1 MNDTGSRVP
10 PADAYAAGQGVRSI
24 AQSAPIV
31 TQTPSIRSALDAGD
45 IGLYPIGNFYQTSG
59 RCNDCATIRQ
69 ALWYFQDEPILVPNR
84 AVPLAGFAPGVRAK
98 DDIAWWAA
106 TQKEQA
112 AMDYPPLIWIGAPE
126 VARSAWLDPDG
137 KRITVGGERWEFD
150 VVPKIALNRSY
161 YNAESI
167 AFLRTR
173 PLTLRGTSAGGR
185 FIARTVWPEDFRL
198 DADAETRVVNASSDA
213 IRELVR
219 GEPRGGAQSPFA
231 AYVLWERHP
240 GIARSW
246 EGKPILATILNGAQG
261 DDDEAHGG
269 HFAMLTGRVGTG
281 GAIGNWLANN
291 FYTLDSYSEK
301 GIIAAMLPLDNYL
314 ADLNSGQGWY
324 RPSYLIVAVLKDQ
337 RSAVLIQNAFC
348 RVYNQFYRHQLVYRH
363 PTMNCASISVDVL
376 RAMGWQVPARG
387 ATSRALAVLGMPYY
401 AIREKSVDKAI
412 EGFDYFYED
421 RTRLFPAAAFE
432 EIGAGLVRIAQQP
445 LADKPSALEHMLA
458 EDIEALVFLRVP
470 QIPSSRVWGDYPV
483 VAFREYAARWPS
495 DPALQKIIPVPP
507 RPFPEAMRDPD
518 LLPAPRRRGEIALG
532 IWAALSLI
540 GLPWLLWREWRRRRS
555 RRAE

>member
-31 TQTPSIRSALDAGD
+31 TQTPPICSALEAGD

-59 RCNDCATIRQ
+59 RCSDCVTIRQ

-98 DDIAWWAA
+98 DDIASWAA
-106 TQKEQA
+106 TQEEHA

-198 DADAETRVVNASSDA
+198 DADAETRVVDASSDA

-246 EGKPILATILNGAQG
+246 EGKPILGTILNGAQG

-269 HFAMLTGRVGTG
+269 HFAMLTG
-281 GAIGNWLANN
+281 
-291 FYTLDSYSEK
+291 
-301 GIIAAMLPLDNYL
+301 
-314 ADLNSGQGWY
+314 
-324 RPSYLIVAVLKDQ
+324 
-337 RSAVLIQNAFC
+337 
-348 RVYNQFYRHQLVYRH
+348 
-363 PTMNCASISVDVL
+363 
-376 RAMGWQVPARG
+376 
-387 ATSRALAVLGMPYY
+387 
-401 AIREKSVDKAI
+401 
-412 EGFDYFYED
+412 
-421 RTRLFPAAAFE
+421 
-432 EIGAGLVRIAQQP
+432 
-445 LADKPSALEHMLA
+445 
-458 EDIEALVFLRVP
+458 
-470 QIPSSRVWGDYPV
+470 
-483 VAFREYAARWPS
+483 
-495 DPALQKIIPVPP
+495 
-507 RPFPEAMRDPD
+507 
-518 LLPAPRRRGEIALG
+518 
-532 IWAALSLI
+532 
-540 GLPWLLWREWRRRRS
+540 
-555 RRAE
+555 